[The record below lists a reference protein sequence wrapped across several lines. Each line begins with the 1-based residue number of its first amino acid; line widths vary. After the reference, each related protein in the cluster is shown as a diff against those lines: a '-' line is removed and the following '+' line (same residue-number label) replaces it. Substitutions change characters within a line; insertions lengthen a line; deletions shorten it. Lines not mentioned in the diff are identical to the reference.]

1 MRESHYREKHMF
13 LEIVTPDE
21 RVFEGEVTSASFPG
35 SDGSFQILNNHA
47 PLVATLGKGDI
58 RYSQEKKDEVHI
70 LVEGGVVEVMNN
82 KVNVLVEKIFNE

>member
-1 MRESHYREKHMF
+1 MF

-21 RVFEGEVTSASFPG
+21 KVFEGEVMHASFPG

-47 PLVATLGKGDI
+47 PMVSTLGKGDI
-58 RYSQEKKDEVHI
+58 RYQEEKKQEVHI

-82 KVNVLVEKIFNE
+82 KVNVLVEKVFSDEE